1 MSLWRMVFFL
11 TVFGGLVTGV
21 HVYLYR
27 RLVRDPMR
35 SARARRIGRWLF
47 VSLGLLLLSGIIV
60 NRFLPRHLGEFVG
73 YVAFG
78 WMGLVTLLVPLF
90 WAIDMVRIPL
100 AVRRRAQGGGP
111 VDPARRLALARGAAA
126 LTTLT
131 AGGAAAV
138 AVDTALAGPVVEQIT
153 VPIKGL
159 DPALDGFTIAQLSD
173 IHVGPTIG
181 RAFVEG
187 LVRTVNGLDVD
198 LVAITGD
205 LVDGTVARL
214 GEHTAPLGTFQS
226 THGTFFCTGNHEY
239 YSGVDAWCA
248 ELERLGIT
256 VLRNRHVGLTHQGA
270 PLDVVGVDDWRAD
283 HDMAKACA
291 GRDQRRFGLL
301 LAHQPKSVRDAAEH
315 ALDLML
321 CGHTHG
327 GQIWPANLVVKLVQP
342 YVTGLHA
349 HTDRTWIYVNRGT
362 GYWGPPMRLAVPAEI
377 TWLRLKRVV

>member
-1 MSLWRMVFFL
+1 MSIFRMVVFL
-11 TVFGGLVTGV
+11 VVFGGLVTGV

-35 SARARRIGRWLF
+35 SARARRLGRWLF
-47 VSLGLLLLSGIIV
+47 ASLAALLLGGIVV

-73 YVAFG
+73 YGAFG

-90 WAIDMVRIPL
+90 WAVDMVQIPW
-100 AVRRRAQGGGP
+100 AVRRRARGDGP

-138 AVDTALAGPVVEQIT
+138 AVDTALAGPVVEKIT

-181 RAFVEG
+181 RDFVEG
-187 LVRTVNGLDVD
+187 LVRTVNGLGVD

-214 GEHTAPLGTFQS
+214 GEHTAPLGTFES
-226 THGTFFCTGNHEY
+226 THGTYFCTGNHEY

-256 VLRNRHVGLTHQGA
+256 VLRNRHVSLTHGGA

-283 HDMAKACA
+283 HDLAKACA
-291 GRDQRRFGLL
+291 GRDRARFGLL
-301 LAHQPKSVRDAAEH
+301 LAHQPKSVHAAAEH
-315 ALDLML
+315 GLDLML

-327 GQIWPANLVVKLVQP
+327 GQIWPANLVVKLIQP